1 MESANLHHQHQ
12 AQDQFVGSSSLATPS
27 CYGVGSS
34 LTHAWPPDNSLN
46 GVNLNLNYEGLLL
59 SSKLDSNSRQKNE
72 ALVHPP
78 HFNTS
83 MIQDLGFQ
91 WTTANQS
98 GQDLQL
104 SRIKDEFSTTTA
116 CLPNFTTDDTA
127 KTIQHNSIVVE
138 DQLLHLPSTDSYVK
152 INNNNG
158 LHQLPF
164 GDYFNSG
171 AQNSSPT
178 FGGPMASLPSTR
190 GGSYSQILP
199 TTNVSNLSESS
210 SSSSSFSRSLDMDL
224 HALDLLTS
232 ARFSG
237 GIGLPSNYNLG
248 HYKDG
253 LYFMQQSNQRL
264 LDDPNKT
271 SLFITN
277 GGTEAKR
284 PSSLVE
290 TKASQATAKKPRSES
305 RTSCP
310 PFKVRK
316 EKLGDRIAA
325 LQQLVAPFGKTDTAS
340 VLMEA
345 IGYIKFLQ
353 NQVETLSVP
362 YMKSR
367 TKACRPPQRDDGNEE
382 PKQDLRSRGLCLVPL
397 SCISYVTNDG
407 GGPGVWPPP

>member
-12 AQDQFVGSSSLATPS
+12 HQDQFVGSSSLATPS
-27 CYGVGSS
+27 CYGVGSF
-34 LTHAWPPDNSLN
+34 LTHAWSPNNSLN

-59 SSKLDSNSRQKNE
+59 SSKLDSSSRHKNE
-72 ALVHPP
+72 SLVQPP
-78 HFNTS
+78 HLNTS
-83 MIQDLGFQ
+83 MIQDFGFQ
-91 WTTANQS
+91 WTTANQT

-104 SRIKDEFSTTTA
+104 SRIKDEFSTTT
-116 CLPNFTTDDTA
+116 CLPNFTTDDPA
-127 KTIQHNSIVVE
+127 KTTQHNPIVVE
-138 DQLLHLPSTDSYVK
+138 DQLLHLPSTGSYMK
-152 INNNNG
+152 INSKNG

-164 GDYFNSG
+164 GDYFNSSVR
-171 AQNSSPT
+171 NSSTT
-178 FGGPMASLPSTR
+178 FGGPLASLPSTR
-190 GGSYSQILP
+190 GGSYSQIFP
-199 TTNVSNLSESS
+199 TTNISHLSESS
-210 SSSSSFSRSLDMDL
+210 SSSSFSSSLGMDL

-237 GIGLPSNYNLG
+237 SISQHSNYNLG
-248 HYKDG
+248 LYKDG
-253 LYFMQQSNQRL
+253 LSLMQQSNQRL
-264 LDDPNKT
+264 LNNPNKA
-271 SLFITN
+271 SLFVKN

-284 PSSLVE
+284 AGSLVE
-290 TKASQATAKKPRSES
+290 TKASQVTAKKPRSES

-367 TKACRPPQRDDGNEE
+367 NKASRPPPRDDGNEE

-407 GGPGVWPPP
+407 GCPGVWPPP